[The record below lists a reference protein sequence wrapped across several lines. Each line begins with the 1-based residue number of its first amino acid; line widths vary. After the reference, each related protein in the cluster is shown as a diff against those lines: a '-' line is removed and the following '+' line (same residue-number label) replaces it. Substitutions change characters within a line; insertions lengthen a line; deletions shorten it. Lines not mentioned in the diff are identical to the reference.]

1 MLILR
6 SHLSAVL
13 MLDDWDGH
21 AMHESIRP
29 IRCSVETTPQ
39 PLPSGCL
46 GFTLVELLVVLAIVA
61 VLSAV
66 SLQSYANF
74 LRKAEASTVVTD
86 IRFLERE
93 IYKHRAMTGYYP
105 ESLAM
110 IGLSNMR
117 DPWGGLYVY
126 VRVCDAW
133 GKGGLRK
140 DRFTNPLNTDFDLY
154 SCGPDGKTAPQLNE
168 RDARDD
174 IVRANNGEFVGLATD
189 Y

>member
-1 MLILR
+1 MILR
-6 SHLSAVL
+6 SHPLAVL
-13 MLDDWDGH
+13 VIDDWDVH
-21 AMHESIRP
+21 AMDEPIRP
-29 IRCSVETTPQ
+29 NESPIEATPRG
-39 PLPSGCL
+39 LSSGCL
-46 GFTLVELLVVLAIVA
+46 GFTLVELLVVIAIVG
-61 VLSAV
+61 VLCAV
-66 SLQSYANF
+66 SMQSYANF

-93 IYKHRAMTGYYP
+93 IYKHRAMTGFYP
-105 ESLAM
+105 ENLAV
-110 IGLSNMR
+110 IGLSNTH
-117 DPWGGLYVY
+117 DPWGRLYVY

-154 SCGPDGKTAPQLNE
+154 SCGPDGKTAIQLNE
-168 RDARDD
+168 LDARDD